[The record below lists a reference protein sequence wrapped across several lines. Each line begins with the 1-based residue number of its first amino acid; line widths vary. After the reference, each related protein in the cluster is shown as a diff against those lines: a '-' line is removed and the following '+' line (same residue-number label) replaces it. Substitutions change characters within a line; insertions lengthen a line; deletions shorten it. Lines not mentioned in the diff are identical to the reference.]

1 MQGSIVSAEGFSL
14 GGIKVYENSPEI
26 VLKRYPMRIE
36 NIQKIKT
43 TLQEYGYTFIQEQKL
58 LDQIVPLLDSILQ
71 WEKSS

>member
-1 MQGSIVSAEGFSL
+1 M
-14 GGIKVYENSPEI
+14 YENSPEI

-43 TLQEYGYTFIQEQKL
+43 TLQEYGYTFVQEQKL